1 MSNNTYRNLPSNK
14 VPSQYFTTT
23 NALAADIK
31 NYPRTTTV
39 ADNTAAEDILADSVW
54 RIDAA
59 DHQNEGAP
67 AKVVRN
73 LGTAGPI
80 LNCTSGST
88 SVADSNDPKFLDWGG
103 TNYVYLPGVAANIM
117 STPDATALNI
127 TGDIDLRAYIALDDW
142 TPAAGTN
149 VLISKFDNNTVAQR
163 AYELR
168 ISDTGALV
176 IGFAVQGG
184 SDNVGITSTVNPTV
198 ADGQA
203 LWVRATLDVNNGA
216 SGYDVK
222 FYTSENGTTW
232 TQLGTTVTTA
242 GAITIRDSTGEGVVL
257 GRRSTGAFGIATGK
271 FYRAQILNGIDGT
284 TVLDIDTSVITSG
297 GATTFTALTGQTVT
311 IERSTSGRKTVAVTT
326 PVWLLGTDDQL
337 LVPGSTTGSRAVD
350 FNNNDSFT
358 VLAVIRQWA
367 TPTSNGTYLSKYDVV
382 GGFGYLI
389 SRQTTGANNRLVIET
404 PNISIVATSVAAAS
418 GSFAT
423 IVGIRNTTTNTI
435 TSQTN
440 TTAGTAV
447 TDTTNRNLTTV
458 APLSVGRRGIGVA
471 GSATYQDFEFV
482 AAAVFRRVLSAPEIT
497 TLRTY
502 YLDRWK

>member
-54 RIDAA
+54 RIDAQ
-59 DHQNEGAP
+59 DHQNEGMP
-67 AKVVRN
+67 AKKVRN

-80 LNCTSGST
+80 LDCTSGST
-88 SVADSNDPKFLDWGG
+88 SVADSNDPKFLDWIG
-103 TNYVYLPGVAANIM
+103 TNYVYLPGVAGNYL
-117 STPDATALNI
+117 TVPDENAFDI
-127 TGDIDLRAYIALDDW
+127 TGDIDIRVQVALDDW
-142 TPAAGTN
+142 TPAAIAY
-149 VLISKFDNNTVAQR
+149 VLGKST
-163 AYELR
+163 
-168 ISDTGALV
+168 
-176 IGFAVQGG
+176 AVQYSYVLQVNTSGTLSLLWSPDGG
-184 SDNVGITSTVNPTV
+184 TTVITKTSTVAPTIGN
-198 ADGQA
+198 GQP
-203 LWVRATLDVNNGA
+203 LWIRATLDVDNGA
-216 SGYDVK
+216 SGYDVQ
-222 FYTSENGTTW
+222 FFTSTNGTTW

-242 GAITIRDSTGEGVVL
+242 GTTSIFSGTAEIRI
-257 GRRSTGAFGIATGK
+257 GRGASGTQLMIGK
-271 FYRAQILNGIDGT
+271 HYRAQILNGIDGT
-284 TVLDIDTSVITSG
+284 TVLDVDTSVITSG
-297 GATTFTALTGQTVT
+297 GATSFTAGTGQTVT
-311 IERSTSGRKTVAVTT
+311 IERATSGRKTVAVTT
-326 PVWLLGTDDQL
+326 PVWLFGTDDQL

-497 TLRTY
+497 TLQTY